1 MTIITG
7 KSTQKK
13 CNVYQKKKNFTKNDN
28 NNLHN
33 KISIYMMMTVP
44 LRDNNKMKIIIDKT
58 FSFCFVSL
66 SISFVKRKIIQDLCK
81 AVKIDCENQQ

>member
-1 MTIITG
+1 
-7 KSTQKK
+7 
-13 CNVYQKKKNFTKNDN
+13 
-28 NNLHN
+28 
-33 KISIYMMMTVP
+33 MTVP